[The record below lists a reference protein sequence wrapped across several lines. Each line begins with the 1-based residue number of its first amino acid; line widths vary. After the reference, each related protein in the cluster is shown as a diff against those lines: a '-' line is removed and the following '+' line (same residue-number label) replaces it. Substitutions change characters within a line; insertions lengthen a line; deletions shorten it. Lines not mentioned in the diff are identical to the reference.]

1 MCPARSV
8 LHPQL
13 YGGAAGAGLVHH
25 HLPVDAVLQGGDM
38 GDDAHQSVAFGQA
51 GEHPDGLFQRFLIQ
65 RAEALIEEEG
75 VQPDAACGALDFIG
89 KTQGQRQRGS

>member
-25 HLPVDAVLQGGDM
+25 HLPVDAVLERPHM
-38 GDDAHQSVAFGQA
+38 GDDAHQPVALGQA
-51 GEHPDGLFQRFLIQ
+51 GEHPDGKLQRFLVQ
-65 RAEALIEEEG
+65 RAEALINEHSIH
-75 VQPDAACGALDFIG
+75 PDAAALLLHG
-89 KTQGQRQRGS
+89 V